1 MDRLQ
6 SMRVFTQVIDA
17 GGFAAA
23 ARALDMSPATVTRL
37 VTDLEQHLGARL
49 IQRTTRKLS
58 LTEAGTAY
66 LQRVRSIMHEIE
78 DAEATASANTQELK
92 GTLHVMATPAIA
104 TYVLAPS
111 VARWRARHPKVAI
124 ELAIDITPER
134 HVDEFDATFMV
145 MEEGFNANV
154 VARPLVAT
162 EWVLCAAPAFLQRVG
177 MPTHPQDL
185 QGQDFVRYTQHHS
198 ATSATGRVRLQSASG
213 DGSPVEVDMN
223 PVLHAPSMDVLMRAS
238 ADGVGY
244 GVFSKLLAQ
253 RFLVDG
259 SLVHVLPEWILGRFS
274 IYVALPS
281 RKLIPARTRAFLA
294 FVDELM
300 AGVRRAQSGAHRL
313 PGTPTA
319 SDARDGIRAT
329 SDAPDAVL

>member
-1 MDRLQ
+1 
-6 SMRVFTQVIDA
+6 MRVFTQVIDT

-23 ARALDMSPATVTRL
+23 ARTLDMSPATVTRL

-49 IQRTTRKLS
+49 IQRTTRKIS

-78 DAEATASANTQELK
+78 DAEATASVHTLELK
-92 GTLHVMATPAIA
+92 GTLHLMATPAIA
-104 TYVLAPS
+104 THVLAPS

-124 ELAIDITPER
+124 DLAIDLTPER

-162 EWVLCAAPAFLQRVG
+162 EWVLCAAPSFLKRVG
-177 MPTHPQDL
+177 MPAHPQDL
-185 QGQDFVRYTQHHS
+185 QGQDFVRYTLLQS
-198 ATSATGRVRLQSASG
+198 TTSASGRVRLQSATG
-213 DGSPVEVDMN
+213 AGAPVEVAMT
-223 PVLHAPSMDVLMRAS
+223 PVLHAPSMDVLMRAA

-244 GVFSKLLAQ
+244 GVFSKLLAL
-253 RFLVDG
+253 RYLADG
-259 SLVHVLPEWILGRFS
+259 SLVHVLPGWILGRFT

-281 RKLIPARTRAFLA
+281 RKLIPARTRAFLD

-300 AGVRRAQSGAHRL
+300 GDVRRAQSGAQRL
-313 PGTPTA
+313 PG
-319 SDARDGIRAT
+319 
-329 SDAPDAVL
+329 APGAID